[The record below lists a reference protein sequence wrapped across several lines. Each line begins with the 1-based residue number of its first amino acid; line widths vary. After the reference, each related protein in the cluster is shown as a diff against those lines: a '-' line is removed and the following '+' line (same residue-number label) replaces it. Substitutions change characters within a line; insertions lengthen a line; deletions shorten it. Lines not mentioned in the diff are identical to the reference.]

1 LTGAVNYRNFDGV
14 GDPLAFIFEEQN
26 LGAGWMQ
33 LLVAVCAV
41 IAMTSVL
48 LVFQMGQPRIWMS
61 MSRDGLLPPVFQKIH
76 PKFKTPSFAT
86 IVTGLVVGIPI
97 IFTDKTFV
105 LDFTSIATLFAF
117 VLVCGGVL
125 LIPRKEKAEGKFNLP
140 YINSR
145 FIFPALIIGAVVILY
160 VFAKGYFND
169 ITEMKLNDSD
179 KRKVVYSVIS
189 DAKGDFHEN
198 YLLSSNELKIISK
211 KLKDDKLSDS
221 LIDIVEHNNKLVNN
235 LIDSTN
241 YLYIVG
247 GVPYQKIDQETSDTT
262 LLISGPIS
270 IGRIY
275 QEAAPVPISERLYPI
290 DVNTI
295 SKVKARLK
303 DQDSALYAKFNNQ
316 IYVYDLFDKNLQLK
330 ADSNFTNSLDKK
342 INSITVGDIRDES
355 ATRLESKTTLNVS
368 TIIFWIIC
376 VILAVLAFVKQ
387 WSLIPL
393 LGLTTC
399 LYLLTGMT
407 KANWLWFGSWLLIGL
422 IIYFIY
428 GYKKSRLAV
437 RQ

>member
-1 LTGAVNYRNFDGV
+1 
-14 GDPLAFIFEEQN
+14 
-26 LGAGWMQ
+26 
-33 LLVAVCAV
+33 
-41 IAMTSVL
+41 
-48 LVFQMGQPRIWMS
+48 
-61 MSRDGLLPPVFQKIH
+61 
-76 PKFKTPSFAT
+76 
-86 IVTGLVVGIPI
+86 
-97 IFTDKTFV
+97 
-105 LDFTSIATLFAF
+105 
-117 VLVCGGVL
+117 
-125 LIPRKEKAEGKFNLP
+125 
-140 YINSR
+140 
-145 FIFPALIIGAVVILY
+145 
-160 VFAKGYFND
+160 
-169 ITEMKLNDSD
+169 
-179 KRKVVYSVIS
+179 VIS

-355 ATRLESKTTLNVS
+355 ASRLESKTTLNVS